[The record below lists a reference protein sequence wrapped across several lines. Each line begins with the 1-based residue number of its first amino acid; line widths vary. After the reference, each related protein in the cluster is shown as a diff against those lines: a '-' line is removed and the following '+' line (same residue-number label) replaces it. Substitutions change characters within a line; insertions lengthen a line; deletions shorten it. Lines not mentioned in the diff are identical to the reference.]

1 MEKTISRLL
10 TAYEAG
16 ALTRR
21 QVVTG
26 LAGLVATAT
35 EASSATLSG
44 DALDHV
50 SLLVGNLDRS
60 TAFYRDVL
68 GLVEAR
74 GARPDGSVR
83 LNLPGSG
90 YLTLRRATPSPSGI
104 VDHFCIRLSGFD
116 KEAVTRQL
124 KARGIVPIDEPN
136 FTGTGAGFHIT
147 DPDGISVQLV

>member
-10 TAYEAG
+10 AAYEAG

-21 QVVTG
+21 QVITG
-26 LAGLVATAT
+26 LTGLMVTATA
-35 EASSATLSG
+35 ASAATLSG
-44 DALDHV
+44 DALDHI
-50 SLLVGNLDRS
+50 SLLVGDRDRS

-68 GLVEAR
+68 GLVEPP

-90 YLTLRRATPSPSGI
+90 YLTLRKGTPSGS
-104 VDHFCIRLSGFD
+104 VDHFCIRLNRFD
-116 KEAVTRQL
+116 KEAVTQQL
-124 KARGIVPIDEPN
+124 KARGIVPIDDPN

-147 DPDGISVQLV
+147 DPNGLSVQLV